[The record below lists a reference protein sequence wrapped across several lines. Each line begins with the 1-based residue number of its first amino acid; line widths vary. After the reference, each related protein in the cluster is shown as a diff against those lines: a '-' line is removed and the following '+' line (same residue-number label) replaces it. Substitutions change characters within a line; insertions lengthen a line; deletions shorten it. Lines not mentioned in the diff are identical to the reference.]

1 MRLPRDFNIASVTEA
16 EAGECIARGTG
27 RENESVV
34 KKAGDIDGQPFDLED
49 LSHCEVVLADHSE
62 QVQVDNLTD
71 CR

>member
-1 MRLPRDFNIASVTEA
+1 MTSN
-16 EAGECIARGTG
+16 

-49 LSHCEVVLADHSE
+49 LSRCEVVIADHSE